1 MINDTTK
8 ATVITAAIF
17 VALLSEHVTI
27 AVMCGMALIYVLMKS
42 MVEPNEADKKAAG
55 VGDTDDSDK

>member
-8 ATVITAAIF
+8 ATGITAAIF

-42 MVEPNEADKKAAG
+42 MVEPNQADKKAAG
-55 VGDTDDSDK
+55 AGNTDDSNK

>member
-27 AVMCGMALIYVLMKS
+27 AAICGMILAYVLMKS
-42 MVEPNEADKKAAG
+42 MVEPDENEKAAG
-55 VGDTDDSDK
+55 AGNTDDSDK

>member
-1 MINDTTK
+1 MINE
-8 ATVITAAIF
+8 ATEATAITAAIF

-27 AVMCGMALIYVLMKS
+27 AVMCGMALFYVLMKS

-55 VGDTDDSDK
+55 AGNIDDSNK